1 VSPERAETTQPVSP
15 HAPQWAPGSQP
26 DPEHAPG
33 SPAAGA
39 PMPAGSPVPP
49 PQGAGPSWPDNGSQF
64 ASDETTAQF
73 GATQHQQWSPT
84 SGPPYPWQ
92 PGPLPMSPSGPTD
105 QYGLAADVE
114 PMSGAGL
121 GGSSYARRITPSPPQ
136 PRGKLVMGL
145 VIGLVAGIVLAGT
158 TGFFIGR
165 GTGRGGGEAVA
176 AHSTQPSYLGDLMA
190 TNRAKFG
197 GELATLAQPWLADMS
212 GCLANTDSGGPQL
225 GKGEQVHVLCRDGG
239 MYIHFVT
246 YASAD
251 QKATDR
257 GYRQQLALG
266 SQAILPGLE
275 QPGRKLGGVTGAAGT
290 YVEYATRA
298 ADNPALCGVWWD
310 LDNTASAVYVD
321 VLCDSLGGKWDPL
334 RAVWQRHS

>member
-1 VSPERAETTQPVSP
+1 MSPP
-15 HAPQWAPGSQP
+15 APMS
-26 DPEHAPG
+26 PG
-33 SPAAGA
+33 SPA
-39 PMPAGSPVPP
+39 PP
-49 PQGAGPSWPDNGSQF
+49 EHGTGPSWSDNGSQV
-64 ASDETTAQF
+64 APGETTVQF
-73 GATQHQQWSPT
+73 GAMSQHEWPQT

-92 PGPLPMSPSGPTD
+92 PASPSSPTD
-105 QYGLAADVE
+105 PYGLVPDAAPLSD
-114 PMSGAGL
+114 AGL
-121 GGSSYARRITPSPPQ
+121 GGAPYPRRITPSPPQ
-136 PRGKLVMGL
+136 PRGKLAMGL

-158 TGFFIGR
+158 AGFFIGR
-165 GTGRGGGEAVA
+165 GTGGGAEPVA
-176 AHSTQPSYLGDLMA
+176 APSTQPSYLGDLVA
-190 TNRAKFG
+190 ANRVKFT

-212 GCLANTDSGGPQL
+212 GCLANSDRGGPQL
-225 GKGEQVHVLCRDGG
+225 GKGEQGHVLCRDGG

-251 QKATDR
+251 EKAADR

-290 YVEYATRA
+290 YVEYAARA
-298 ADNPALCGVWWD
+298 AKNPALCGVWWD

-321 VLCDSLGGKWDPL
+321 VLCDSLGGTWDPL